1 MWAQQ
6 ATVKQGPSFPPRS
19 SPFLKPLRGLAFSL
33 HERRRARLGNTRKTP
48 GNKGVC
54 GVAASGAAEW
64 SRPLAV
70 PPEAAPRRLARSPL
84 QASQLRAS
92 AAKRTGSR
100 EPPPRSAAAPPRR
113 AAPQARLPPGGRR
126 SGASAPR
133 GPPRQNKGM
142 RGGGGEARG
151 PPRGASSGCPGA
163 RLGLRSQPST
173 ARRVPGPWGASEGRN
188 AV

>member
-1 MWAQQ
+1 ME
-6 ATVKQGPSFPPRS
+6 KS
-19 SPFLKPLRGLAFSL
+19 LA
-33 HERRRARLGNTRKTP
+33 RKY
-48 GNKGVC
+48 NEDSRHKGVC
-54 GVAASGAAEW
+54 GVTASDAAAAEW
-64 SRPLAV
+64 SLPLAV
-70 PPEAAPRRLARSPL
+70 TPEAALSQGPSPLEPAPRRHVRSPPP
-84 QASQLRAS
+84 ASRRRAS
-92 AAKRTGSR
+92 AAKRTGPR

-163 RLGLRSQPST
+163 RLGPRSPPAT
-173 ARRVPGPWGASEGRN
+173 ARRVHGPWGGSEGRKD
-188 AV
+188 A